1 MAARHF
7 LVMPLSARTISPA
20 HRRATKAVLRYPTVW
35 DSLLGVMKAV
45 FVESSEFTEWVAEFL
60 PDDAYAALQH
70 ELMAQPD
77 KGDVM
82 PGCGG
87 LRKVRTT
94 DSKRGKGKRSGARV
108 IYLFVPEARWF
119 FMLDIYGKD
128 EKDDL
133 SPSQKKSLS
142 QLVEELRRQAL
153 VALRRS
159 SRRKQ

>member
-1 MAARHF
+1 
-7 LVMPLSARTISPA
+7 
-20 HRRATKAVLRYPTVW
+20 
-35 DSLLGVMKAV
+35 MKAV
-45 FVESSEFTEWVAEFL
+45 FIESSEFTEWVAEFL
-60 PDDAYAALQH
+60 PDDAYAALQQ

-94 DSKRGKGKRSGARV
+94 DPKRGKGKRGGARV
-108 IYLFVPEARWF
+108 IYLYVPEARWF

-142 QLVEELRRQAL
+142 QLVDELRRQAL
-153 VALRRS
+153 ATLRRS

>member
-1 MAARHF
+1 
-7 LVMPLSARTISPA
+7 
-20 HRRATKAVLRYPTVW
+20 
-35 DSLLGVMKAV
+35 MKAV

-60 PDDAYAALQH
+60 PDDAYAALQQ

-94 DSKRGKGKRSGARV
+94 DPKRGKGKRGGARV
-108 IYLFVPEARWF
+108 IYLYVPEARWF

-142 QLVEELRRQAL
+142 QLVDELRRQAL
-153 VALRRS
+153 ATLRRS